1 MTPQAPNESVT
12 ELLASW
18 RGGDERALDELMPM
32 VYEEL
37 RRIAANRMRS
47 ERADHSLAPTDLV
60 HEAYGRLVDAD
71 LAWQDRSHFFA
82 MAATMMRRVLVDH
95 ARSRAAK
102 KRGGD
107 AVRVTLSDL
116 VAAGERPQHL
126 LELDD
131 ALVALAKVDER
142 KAKAVELHYFGGL
155 EYREIATVLDVS
167 EATVDRDLR
176 FAKAWLARELDRTKR
191 PGTADTAGHD

>member
-1 MTPQAPNESVT
+1 MSSPASESVT

-18 RGGDERALDELMPM
+18 RSGDERALDALMPL

-37 RRIAANRMRS
+37 RRLASNRMRS
-47 ERADHSLAPTDLV
+47 ERAGHSLAPTDLV
-60 HEAYGRLVDAD
+60 HEAYGRLVDAE
-71 LAWQDRSHFFA
+71 LAWTDRSHFFA

-95 ARSRAAK
+95 ARARAAQ

-116 VAAGERPQHL
+116 VADGQRPQHL

-131 ALVALAKVDER
+131 ALEALATADER

-155 EYREIATVLDVS
+155 EYREIAEVLGIS

-176 FAKAWLARELDRTKR
+176 FAKAWLARELDRGQESAAT
-191 PGTADTAGHD
+191 